1 MTDEQ
6 KIEINMNDLAVL
18 RQVVEAATRAGVFKA
33 NDLTIVGRVYDKLNV
48 IVEDFMAKQKEL
60 EDAAAEG
67 QEAPAAE

>member
-33 NDLTIVGRVYDKLNV
+33 NDLTIVGRVYDKLNA
-48 IVEDFMAKQKEL
+48 IVEDFAAKQKEL
-60 EDAAAEG
+60 EEAAAEG

>member
-18 RQVVEAATRAGVFKA
+18 RGVVEAATRAGVFKA
-33 NDLTIVGRVYDKLNV
+33 NDLTIVGRVYDKLNA

-67 QEAPAAE
+67 QEAPATE